1 MTLIPTRTAIVSLLG
16 ASAIGAAGCVENQAT
31 KPAAPPAVA
40 AAAPAAPAA
49 RPLDAAGQARVAA
62 RLKELEPEF
71 WTRRSKDGEA
81 AANAWLQQKAV
92 DIGREEARR
101 GTG

>member
-16 ASAIGAAGCVENQAT
+16 AAVIAA
-31 KPAAPPAVA
+31 AAAWKARPQSPPPSAVA

-62 RLKELEPEF
+62 RLKELEPDSGRALE
-71 WTRRSKDGEA
+71 RCEA
-81 AANAWLQQKAV
+81 AANAWLQQNV
-92 DIGREEARR
+92 VIGREEARR
-101 GTG
+101 GAG